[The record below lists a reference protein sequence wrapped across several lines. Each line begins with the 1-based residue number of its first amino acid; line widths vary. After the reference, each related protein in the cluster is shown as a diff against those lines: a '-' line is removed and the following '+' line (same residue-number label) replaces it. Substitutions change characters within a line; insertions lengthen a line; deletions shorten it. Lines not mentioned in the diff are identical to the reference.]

1 MIQTTGHGQHRTILL
16 IDADARFRAAVG
28 RELKKRDYRVLEA
41 SDPAHG
47 LELYFTQR
55 PDAVVLDLIMPEM
68 PGVEVLERIMEN
80 DPDLPVVVVSASD
93 DLEDALTALR
103 LGACDYLDKATS
115 PVDALEEILRRNI
128 DEAEA
133 VRRKN
138 RRIDA
143 LRQEIE
149 ALNDT
154 RRDFREKLLAQT
166 REKQRLS
173 AKLEENK
180 NKVDDMTVTL
190 RTVIQTVGE
199 EKEELRHSI
208 ADDIRSNILPNLEKM
223 AREESPEVRE
233 SFREVIEE
241 QLLALVKGAD
251 TGIDDQVMLLT
262 ATELA
267 VAQYIK
273 AGRTTAQIADL
284 MHSSLETIQTHR
296 KNLRK
301 KFDLVGKNIDL
312 QVYLRTVKG
321 L

>member
-1 MIQTTGHGQHRTILL
+1 MIQTTEHNRHRTILL
-16 IDADARFRAAVG
+16 IDGDALFRADVS
-28 RELKKRDYRVLEA
+28 RELKKRHYTVLET
-41 SDPAHG
+41 SNPTHG
-47 LELYFTQR
+47 LELYFTQQ
-55 PDAVVLDLIMPEM
+55 PDAVVLDLVMRDM
-68 PGVEVLERIMEN
+68 PGIEVLERIME
-80 DPDLPVVVVSASD
+80 DDADLPVVVVSASD
-93 DLEDALTALR
+93 DLEDAVTALR
-103 LGACDYLDKATS
+103 LGACDYLDKDTS
-115 PVDALEEILRRNI
+115 TIDTLEEILRRAI

-143 LRQEIE
+143 LRQEVE

-154 RRDFREKLLAQT
+154 RRSFREQLLAQT

-180 NKVDDMTVTL
+180 SKVDDMTVTL

-208 ADDIRSNILPNLEKM
+208 ADDIRSNVLPNLEKM
-223 AREESPEVRE
+223 ASEESPEVRE

-241 QLLALVKGAD
+241 QLLSLVKGSD
-251 TGIDDQVMLLT
+251 TEIDDQVMLLT

-273 AGRTTAQIADL
+273 TGRTTAQIADL